1 MEMGPEPDPWRPGR
15 GERRRGGGRGDVDGN
30 DDLGLTVGGQVASE
44 EATRVRRVREGEDR
58 VGPRLG
64 SHGRRTCARITVD
77 EG

>member
-1 MEMGPEPDPWRPGR
+1 M
-15 GERRRGGGRGDVDGN
+15 
-30 DDLGLTVGGQVASE
+30 ASE

-64 SHGRRTCARITVD
+64 SHGRRTCARITVV